1 MERYNT
7 IVKIEEIKRLTE
19 NGEIERAVR
28 AADTVEYERL
38 RTVSD
43 LGVLAEAYIRG
54 KEFGKARR
62 IYEKIFERSR
72 SRRVAMQLVNL
83 SIKLKD
89 IEAAEEYLEEFTKIA
104 PDDFYRYIFRYS
116 IDKLKG
122 EPYEVLI
129 DSLEKLKKKEYI
141 EKWAYEL
148 AKLYHKA
155 GMDRKCVD
163 ECSDII
169 LWFGEGQY
177 VDRAKALRSY
187 YYGELDLGWL
197 EESRLMETQPI
208 PPLNLALPKEPVP
221 FVKPAPAQPKK
232 DERFERKMTG
242 GYVSPIDGSR
252 TKGAGIPASRPA
264 SLNAQRPAAG
274 GYSGKNPEEEP
285 LPVIDVEGLF
295 DLPKQEPSESGE
307 SKAAQPSVVSF
318 TKKESAAKDR
328 RIAEDKSYAEKGNPP
343 EEESAAESGRIPED
357 KSSTEE
363 ENLLKNGNAAEDK
376 RIPEDISHAEIENL
390 PEEESA
396 AGKENLP
403 EDESPVKGGSLP
415 ESESPAESGQQEAAA
430 RESRDSD
437 EKEWGR
443 ESLTEELLKQERR
456 EEREKTP
463 VQQPAGQIRTA
474 QEPASAQLAMFRES
488 LADQE
493 LRYESLFG
501 LHSRIPG
508 MEEQLARTLSDTVTG
523 EAVQYNYR
531 IVGEKSTG
539 KTALAKNISRYLY
552 RTGCIATPR
561 VALIT
566 AGKLNHIN
574 LIQKKEAIADCCM
587 IIEEA
592 GKLNT
597 SAAAGLAHVIR
608 TFNGRIAVILE
619 DTKENMDRLA
629 AEREPLIRLFKPD
642 IVLPGYTPEGLA
654 PIVTELLKEKDY
666 HLLPGAEEALLD
678 CLKRHREQAPE
689 EFNLQLADR
698 LASMAAA
705 KADQRNE
712 AELLKFAESGSLGKA
727 DLEGV
732 AAKDFEEI

>member
-7 IVKIEEIKRLTE
+7 IVKIEEIRRLTE

-43 LGVLAEAYIRG
+43 LSVLAEAYIRG

-129 DSLEKLKKKEYI
+129 ESLEKLKKKEYI

-242 GYVSPIDGSR
+242 GYVSPIDGRR

-264 SLNAQRPAAG
+264 PLNAQRPAAG
-274 GYSGKNPEEEP
+274 GYSGKNPDEEP

-295 DLPKQEPSESGE
+295 DLPKQDSPESGE
-307 SKAAQPSVVSF
+307 SKAAQSSVVSF
-318 TKKESAAKDR
+318 TEKESAV
-328 RIAEDKSYAEKGNPP
+328 
-343 EEESAAESGRIPED
+343 EER
-357 KSSTEE
+357 
-363 ENLLKNGNAAEDK
+363 
-376 RIPEDISHAEIENL
+376 RIPEDISHAEKENL

-403 EDESPVKGGSLP
+403 EDESPAKDGSLP
-415 ESESPAESGQQEAAA
+415 ESESPAESGQREAAAA
-430 RESRDSD
+430 RENRDSD

-488 LADQE
+488 LADQG

-566 AGKLNHIN
+566 AEKLNHIN
-574 LIQKKEAIADCCM
+574 LIQKKETIADCCM

-689 EFNLQLADR
+689 EFNLQLADK

>member
-7 IVKIEEIKRLTE
+7 IVKIEEIRRLTE

-43 LGVLAEAYIRG
+43 LSVLAEAYIRG

-129 DSLEKLKKKEYI
+129 ESLEKLKKKEYI

-242 GYVSPIDGSR
+242 GYVSPIDGRR

-264 SLNAQRPAAG
+264 PLNAQRPAAG
-274 GYSGKNPEEEP
+274 GYSGKNPEQEP

-295 DLPKQEPSESGE
+295 DLPKQDPQESGE

-318 TKKESAAKDR
+318 TEKESAAKDR
-328 RIAEDKSYAEKGNPP
+328 RIAEDKS
-343 EEESAAESGRIPED
+343 
-357 KSSTEE
+357 
-363 ENLLKNGNAAEDK
+363 
-376 RIPEDISHAEIENL
+376 HAGKENL
-390 PEEESA
+390 PEEDSA

-403 EDESPVKGGSLP
+403 GDESPAKDGNLP
-415 ESESPAESGQQEAAA
+415 ESESPVESGQREAAAA

-456 EEREKTP
+456 EEREKNP
-463 VQQPAGQIRTA
+463 VQQPEGQVRTA
-474 QEPASAQLAMFRES
+474 QEPVSAQLAMFRES
-488 LADQE
+488 LADQG

-698 LASMAAA
+698 LASMAAE

-712 AELLKFAESGSLGKA
+712 AELLKFVESGSLGKA